1 MTTGQQKDEKITQ
14 NSAEEEVPLTADEH
28 KGGDKE
34 HSESLA
40 THSIDKSDGADQD
53 GYILKVSHEAATQ
66 EVGSIMKGRTS
77 CPITTTH
84 TEKNPR
90 KNSSD
95 FANTTISMSTN
106 TSALSGSDEG
116 KKEDY
121 GATSSLLDEDE
132 DAARRRGPPPEDV
145 FAAVEDVDA
154 DAEGG
159 RVTSNNSA
167 EHDNNEPD
175 SCPLKD
181 SDVVVTEQARDA
193 AVVDNKEDKAD
204 HKRIERNMRE
214 RMRAKERAK
223 LKREKNKDMSDEIQ
237 KLQKENAQLK
247 IKIQLLF
254 DELSTLVPRE
264 KVEIVR
270 QSLLVCDQAV
280 KQQDPEGGDKL
291 PELNLPSLGNNK

>member
-1 MTTGQQKDEKITQ
+1 
-14 NSAEEEVPLTADEH
+14 
-28 KGGDKE
+28 
-34 HSESLA
+34 
-40 THSIDKSDGADQD
+40 
-53 GYILKVSHEAATQ
+53 
-66 EVGSIMKGRTS
+66 MKGRTS
-77 CPITTTH
+77 PITTTH

-106 TSALSGSDEG
+106 TSALSSSDEG

-121 GATSSLLDEDE
+121 GATSSLLDDDE

-154 DAEGG
+154 GDAEGG

-204 HKRIERNMRE
+204 HKRIERNKRE

-223 LKREKNKDMSDEIQ
+223 LKRDKNKEMSDEIQ
-237 KLQKENAQLK
+237 KLQMENAQLK
-247 IKIQLLF
+247 KKIQLLF

-264 KVEIVR
+264 KVEVVR
-270 QSLLVCDQAV
+270 QTLLLCDQAV